1 VPRILLLAATVLTG
15 LFAGFC
21 FCYTVVVLP
30 TLKQLGDEEYV
41 SLMRRMNTVV
51 PSVPFFLV
59 FVGSLLCTLIA
70 LLLHR
75 PLHPT
80 TQTWLI
86 AAAAAFVLATVVITV
101 GIEVPLN
108 GKLASAVTTGPSGF
122 QQARQAFEGTWN
134 AWHWVRTGTLVA
146 ALVLLVAGC
155 LQEPARDAAAHAA
168 TAAAAVAGKTA
179 APAAEPLPA
188 S

>member
-1 VPRILLLAATVLTG
+1 MPRILLLAATVLTG

-30 TLKQLGDEEYV
+30 TLKQVGDQEYV
-41 SLMRRMNTVV
+41 TLMRRMNDVV

-59 FVGSLLCTLIA
+59 FVGSLLCTLAA
-70 LLLHR
+70 LALHR
-75 PLHPT
+75 PLHPN

-108 GKLASAVTTGPSGF
+108 GKLASAVTTDAAGF
-122 QQARQAFEGTWN
+122 QRARQAFEGTWN

-146 ALVLLVAGC
+146 ALVLLVTGC
-155 LQEPARDAAAHAA
+155 LQEPAAKDTTGSAAHV
-168 TAAAAVAGKTA
+168 AAVASGASTV
-179 APAAEPLPA
+179 AEPVPA